1 MGQTRAD
8 EGSRIF
14 LCGHCG
20 RSTPPPRPSRCARR
34 GHSRLA
40 RSEETQKGGGGPGG
54 ARRWGPLDGGDRGGP
69 PVEAGRHRRL
79 GRPTGHAA
87 SEDVAAGGL
96 CRAWG
101 GTRPRRRRGT
111 TLSPPPPTNTPTS
124 ASLPPSDGAARAPTL
139 SRPRALRG
147 RHRSA
152 PVWTRGRA
160 AATLG
165 GATPPAGTPSVPL
178 GTGTHQIFSRLG
190 PSPAPPPHWKLYS
203 AQRGARARPA
213 APTTTVPGA
222 GRRSRPRQPPR
233 HRSACQATTST
244 LRWGRPA
251 ERVPRGGP
259 GRRPPQSRR
268 VRRRK
273 RKKQSDTRAG
283 GHTPTSATPP
293 AHVCWCA
300 PRRST
305 ATAPPPPA
313 AVVASSR
320 RRTHRH
326 VTGGAVGGAQ

>member
-40 RSEETQKGGGGPGG
+40 RSEERQKGGGGPGG
-54 ARRWGPLDGGDRGGP
+54 ARRWGPLEGGDRGGP

-87 SEDVAAGGL
+87 SEGVAAGGL

-233 HRSACQATTST
+233 HRATGPPVRRPRQRFGGAAPPSACHEGA
-244 LRWGRPA
+244 LAGGRPSPA
-251 ERVPRGGP
+251 GSEGENEKNSPTPARGGTP
-259 GRRPPQSRR
+259 PPPPPRQRTSAGARHGARRQRRHRRPPPSSR
-268 VRRRK
+268 
-273 RKKQSDTRAG
+273 
-283 GHTPTSATPP
+283 H
-293 AHVCWCA
+293 
-300 PRRST
+300 
-305 ATAPPPPA
+305 PA
-313 AVVASSR
+313 AA
-320 RRTHRH
+320 RTD
-326 VTGGAVGGAQ
+326 T